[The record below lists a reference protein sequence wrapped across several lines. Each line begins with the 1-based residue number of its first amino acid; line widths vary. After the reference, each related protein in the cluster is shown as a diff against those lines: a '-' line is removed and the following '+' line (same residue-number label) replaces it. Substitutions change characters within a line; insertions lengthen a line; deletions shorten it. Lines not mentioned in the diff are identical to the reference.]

1 MSRNVLDIITSEEAI
16 DDNKLFIVDS
26 EESSIL
32 AYKQDGDTIGIT
44 EGSSRFRPIH
54 CSELNVR
61 LKERG
66 YNLMGTKFI
75 RRVNSGSL
83 SSDLCY
89 DLSSSQNQIPVIST
103 VYNDLTG
110 EYKDSNGITR
120 RPLLDFSCCGS
131 DFPTTEIQDEYNLIF
146 DDSNM
151 NTRNEISFYSS
162 SMSSIN
168 LIDDIVELELIKHDS
183 DSYTNILNISEIVYY
198 NAKPGLTGLLDLTVE
213 YSKGGQIYVKDISFQ
228 AFRYVPVVDSDIP
241 SLEINNYMTEI
252 NNDVQVEYLN
262 NTIRV
267 NSMSSEIDECI
278 ISRCTM
284 TYGNL

>member
-1 MSRNVLDIITSEEAI
+1 MSRNKLNIVTSEEAT

-26 EESSIL
+26 NESSIL
-32 AYKQDGDTIGIT
+32 AYKKNGDTIGLT
-44 EGSSRFRPIH
+44 EGSSHFRPIH
-54 CSELNVR
+54 CSELTER

-75 RRVNSGSL
+75 RRESTGSL

-89 DLSSSQNQIPVIST
+89 DLSPSQSQIPVIT
-103 VYNDLTG
+103 TQYNNLKG
-110 EYKDSNGITR
+110 NYKDLENSL
-120 RPLLDFSCCGS
+120 RPLLSFSCCGS
-131 DFPTTEIQDEYNLIF
+131 DLPIEEIQNEYKLIF

-162 SMSSIN
+162 SLSSVN
-168 LIDDIVELELIKHDS
+168 LIEDITELELIKYNS
-183 DSYTNILNISEIVYY
+183 DSYTNILDISELIYY
-198 NAKPGLTGLLDLTVE
+198 NTKPGITGLLDITIE
-213 YSKGGQIYVKDISFQ
+213 YSKAGQIYVKDISFP
-228 AFRYVPVVDSDIP
+228 AFKYLPVEDSDIS
-241 SLEINNYMTEI
+241 SLSIDNYITEI

-267 NSMSSEIDECI
+267 NSLNSNIDECI
-278 ISRCTM
+278 ISRCTI

>member
-1 MSRNVLDIITSEEAI
+1 MSRNALNIITSEEATSNDKI
-16 DDNKLFIVDS
+16 FIVGSD
-26 EESSIL
+26 ESSIL
-32 AYKQDGDTIGIT
+32 AYKKDGDTIGLT

-54 CSELNVR
+54 CSELLER

-75 RRVNSGSL
+75 RRVSSGSL

-89 DLSSSQNQIPVIST
+89 DLSPSQSQIPVIET
-103 VYNDLTG
+103 RYNDL
-110 EYKDSNGITR
+110 NGNYRSDNGDTI
-120 RPLLDFSCCGS
+120 RPLLDFCCCGS
-131 DFPTTEIQDEYNLIF
+131 DFPIDEIRNEYNLIF

-151 NTRNEISFYSS
+151 NTRNEVSFYSS

-168 LIDDIVELELIKHDS
+168 LIDNITEQELIKHNS
-183 DSYTNILNISEIVYY
+183 DSYTNILNISELIYY

-213 YSKGGQIYVKDISFQ
+213 YSKAGQIYVKDLSFQ
-228 AFRYVPVVDSDIP
+228 AFKYIPTTESEIPILNVD
-241 SLEINNYMTEI
+241 NYMTEI
-252 NNDVQVEYLN
+252 NDDVQVEYMN

-267 NSMSSEIDECI
+267 NSMSSDIDECI
-278 ISRCTM
+278 ISRCTI